1 MEKCYIQWD
10 IFIKDYQEVLDLE
23 HQSREYPRNF
33 KSIELFIEFNQI
45 VLYIVKY
52 FMFCMKKKI

>member
-1 MEKCYIQWD
+1 MLYTRD

-33 KSIELFIEFNQI
+33 KPIELFIELNQI

-52 FMFCMKKKI
+52 FMFCMKVNVEWT